1 MIYFPP
7 YSDRQTVD
15 VTIRDDQGLPRVEG
29 REEFELVLRTPIN
42 SGVGEPSKA
51 VITIDDSASDCKF
64 CHTNL
69 FSLQVFLFYPH
80 LPLKINRISLR
91 EHASAEHYQFQI
103 NQRP

>member
-51 VITIDDSASDCKF
+51 VITIDDSASDRKF

-69 FSLQVFLFYPH
+69 FGLQVSLFYPP
-80 LPLKINRISLR
+80 PLKINRISLW